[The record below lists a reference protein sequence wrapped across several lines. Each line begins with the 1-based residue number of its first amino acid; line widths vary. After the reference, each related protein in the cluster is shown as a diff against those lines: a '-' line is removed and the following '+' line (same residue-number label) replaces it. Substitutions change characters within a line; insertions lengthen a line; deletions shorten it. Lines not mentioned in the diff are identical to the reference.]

1 MEGPPHQ
8 QDVSRLISLTDFCL
22 DLTLGEPNENTNL
35 TLLGKLITLKT
46 IPTSVIR
53 DIVTKAWNQTRSM
66 VVEVQCLDKNIF
78 IFKFKYEADLQVT
91 FRKRP

>member
-8 QDVSRLISLTDFCL
+8 QDVSRLISLTENFNCEDFRL

-46 IPTSVIR
+46 IHSH
-53 DIVTKAWNQTRSM
+53 KKLGTRR
-66 VVEVQCLDKNIF
+66 EVW
-78 IFKFKYEADLQVT
+78 
-91 FRKRP
+91 